1 MNKEFLMWKR
11 FLGIMAAA
19 LCVLNLTVGSAFSA
33 DLVKS
38 PPRGW
43 TSTKPS

>member
-19 LCVLNLTVGSAFSA
+19 LCVLNLTVRQRLLG
-33 DLVKS
+33 
-38 PPRGW
+38 
-43 TSTKPS
+43 